1 MYIGG
6 SIWLDLQN
14 ASEDLYV
21 LLNEQNNM
29 SLSLRIAEKF
39 DGLKRPGD
47 GPVHVEISKQL
58 VKTEIISIAKVSNT
72 FANTN
77 LVSISKCCFSEKCS
91 IKVLSIANFIA
102 LIINWTEEEKKAKKK
117 KIRKRGRL
125 MKQAEKWS
133 NV

>member
-21 LLNEQNNM
+21 SSNEQNNM
-29 SLSLRIAEKF
+29 SLSLRIAVKV

-58 VKTEIISIAKVSNT
+58 FRTEIISIAKVSNT
-72 FANTN
+72 FANT
-77 LVSISKCCFSEKCS
+77 SILL
-91 IKVLSIANFIA
+91 ILS
-102 LIINWTEEEKKAKKK
+102 
-117 KIRKRGRL
+117 
-125 MKQAEKWS
+125 
-133 NV
+133 